1 VRPVGAAFGAL
12 LGAVALAGCLSRPA
26 PERARFVLDAAGGET
41 PPVAARDGAAASGTV
56 EIERVRVAP
65 AFEREAFVYRTG
77 ESAYQSDYYNGFF
90 APPGPLVREALQR
103 RLEQSGLFERVL
115 GSRRRG
121 AADFLLETRV
131 EDLYADLR
139 DRSRPA
145 AVVAVEFTLLDA
157 RSPRLD
163 VAFHERYA
171 ATEPIADLTGAA
183 VAAGLNHALARVL
196 AELEAD
202 LAALPRDSAPR

>member
-1 VRPVGAAFGAL
+1 VRKRGIAC
-12 LGAVALAGCLSRPA
+12 AVALGLAAAACLSRPA
-26 PERARFVLDAAGGET
+26 PERARFVLDAVGPT
-41 PPVAARDGAAASGTV
+41 PPVAARDGAAAAGTV

-77 ESAYQSDYYNGFF
+77 ESAFESDYYNGFF
-90 APPGPLVREALQR
+90 APPGLLLRDTLQR
-103 RLEQSGLFERVL
+103 RLEQTGLFERVL

-139 DRSRPA
+139 ERAQPR
-145 AVVAVEFTLLDA
+145 AVVAVEFALLDA
-157 RSPRLD
+157 RSARLD
-163 VAFHERYA
+163 VAFQKRYA
-171 ATEPIADLTGAA
+171 AEEPIADLTGAA
-183 VAAGLNHALARVL
+183 VAAGLNGALARVL

-202 LAALPRDSAPR
+202 LATALPSAAR